1 MRAIQENQE
10 CALNSITV
18 GIDKIRLP
26 NGTPSLEPDANSLT
40 WNKKMLINNHVYV
53 FFIYITNQQIKLGEK

>member
-26 NGTPSLEPDANSLT
+26 NGTPSLETDADSLT
-40 WNKKMLINNHVYV
+40 WNKKYTNEELGSR
-53 FFIYITNQQIKLGEK
+53 FFYCLGRFQ